1 MRDYLEP
8 VFSKCEFYIDKIVH
22 RADTSLDALSK
33 LPRNILKRF
42 NGVIENIEDQIYN
55 QLNRSTGLARL
66 IRYGTL
72 PWSKFIL
79 VAYKYLF
86 MSKRKAP
93 IFKPGVHMVRAS
105 VGGGKSLLSYILGEL
120 YRMETGLSSYFTSP
134 VEKPRLTED
143 GKFYYVYHRVINLD
157 DYFDSNGKKIKKFN
171 TKKHKVIHKDE
182 RHLEFNPRQNGTSE
196 YKNKF
201 LPQQKDEILMRHQGI
216 THIYKYTQYMKLDSQ
231 DMQALTYMHD
241 VGTDKDIPLDRWL
254 NDGMFNIIPL
264 KLKISTF
271 VIDVDF
277 KGEFKRKKIASYSI
291 NVPYDLLQHFDTHAE
306 SYRDNNLK
314 VDYN

>member
-1 MRDYLEP
+1 
-8 VFSKCEFYIDKIVH
+8 
-22 RADTSLDALSK
+22 
-33 LPRNILKRF
+33 
-42 NGVIENIEDQIYN
+42 
-55 QLNRSTGLARL
+55 
-66 IRYGTL
+66 
-72 PWSKFIL
+72 
-79 VAYKYLF
+79 
-86 MSKRKAP
+86 
-93 IFKPGVHMVRAS
+93 MVRAS